1 MAFIQIYEAS
11 DGVVHSELLEKA
23 YIMLI
28 YQNLSQI
35 KCLHHALPL
44 HNYQTAY
51 CEISFQ
57 FPQSQIHICPF
68 LKIEYQTLLLLK

>member
-1 MAFIQIYEAS
+1 
-11 DGVVHSELLEKA
+11 
-23 YIMLI
+23 MLI
-28 YQNLSQI
+28 YQNMSQI
-35 KCLHHALPL
+35 KCLHQALPL

-68 LKIEYQTLLLLK
+68 LKEGQNRIPTIIITEVMT

>member
-1 MAFIQIYEAS
+1 M
-11 DGVVHSELLEKA
+11 
-23 YIMLI
+23 
-28 YQNLSQI
+28 SQI
-35 KCLHHALPL
+35 KCLHQALPL

-68 LKIEYQTLLLLK
+68 LKEGQNRIPTIIITEVMT